1 MKFLKALI
9 VVFSC
14 TGFLFAQAEGTDA
27 GQKDSVMIIH
37 GKVVLVDLI
46 AKTIIVKTRRTIDT
60 LNVGSGAKIMLG
72 RMELSK
78 EIDLVDLHNDTKVN
92 VTWKLIDNKKTAT
105 KIVLESVADSKK
117 EIGTNADMEY

>member
-1 MKFLKALI
+1 MKFVKALI
-9 VVFSC
+9 TVFSC

-37 GKVVLVDLI
+37 GKVALVDSK
-46 AKTIIVKTRRTIDT
+46 ARMIIVKRKRTIDT

-78 EIDLVDLHNDTKVN
+78 EINLVDLQNDAKVD
-92 VTWKLIDNKKTAT
+92 VTWELLDNKKTAT
-105 KIVLESVADSKK
+105 KIVVESVADSKK
-117 EIGTNADMEY
+117 EIGTNVDMEY